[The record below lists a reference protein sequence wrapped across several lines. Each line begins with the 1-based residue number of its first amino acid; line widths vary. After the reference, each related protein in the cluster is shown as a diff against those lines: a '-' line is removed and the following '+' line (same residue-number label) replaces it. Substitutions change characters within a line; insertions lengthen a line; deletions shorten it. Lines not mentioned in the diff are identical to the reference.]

1 MEKVW
6 PPLEGQNHYYRTREE
21 DFEVELPPLRVQERL
36 VDLYFTYAHP
46 NLPILHK
53 HTFLSEFHKR

>member
-21 DFEVELPPLRVQERL
+21 DFQVELPSLRVQERL
-36 VDLYFTYAHP
+36 VDLYFIHVHP
-46 NLPILHK
+46 NLPILNK
-53 HTFLSEFHKR
+53 QTFLSEFLKR